1 MFATQ
6 SRFSKVLRLLLSMFL
21 IVMALIRQQRVSIGA
36 QRAPALSRPLP
47 SSLPRSNPS
56 GARSE
61 LYLIGEKCFAVG
73 VGVYSPFGT
82 FALLAATFFAALSID
97 WVRSTLFFARFCP
110 NDTHAHTPFTRMQ

>member
-1 MFATQ
+1 
-6 SRFSKVLRLLLSMFL
+6 
-21 IVMALIRQQRVSIGA
+21 MALIRQQRVSIGA
-36 QRAPALSRPLP
+36 DPFRRRCRAQTPQMLA
-47 SSLPRSNPS
+47 

-97 WVRSTLFFARFCP
+97 WVRSTHFLAQFCP